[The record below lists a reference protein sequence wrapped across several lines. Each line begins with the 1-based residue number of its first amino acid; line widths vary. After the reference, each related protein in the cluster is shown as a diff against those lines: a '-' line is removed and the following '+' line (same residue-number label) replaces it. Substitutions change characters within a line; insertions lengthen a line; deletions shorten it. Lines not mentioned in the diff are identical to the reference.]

1 MTSVLLVGAGA
12 VGARAARQ
20 LVEADDV
27 DEVVIV
33 DPNGSRREAVVAST
47 GDKAVDGGWGEPVRE
62 TDAVLL
68 AGPSAAHV
76 DQAREHMAQG
86 RPVVSCADGLDDVQA
101 LLDLG
106 PEAAERGVPVVVG
119 AGFSPGYT
127 CLLARHAA
135 KIGRAHVGTPVTN
148 AHLVCRIL
156 LE

>member
-1 MTSVLLVGAGA
+1 MCRVFFFKQKTAYEMRISDGSS
-12 VGARAARQ
+12 
-20 LVEADDV
+20 DV
-27 DEVVIV
+27 CSSDL
-33 DPNGSRREAVVAST
+33 
-47 GDKAVDGGWGEPVRE
+47 DGGWGEPVRE

-86 RPVVSCADGLDDVQA
+86 RPVVSCADGLDDAQA

-135 KIGRAHVGTPVTN
+135 SRFDEIHEIHVARRGP
-148 AHLVCRIL
+148 
-156 LE
+156 

>member
-47 GDKAVDGGWGEPVRE
+47 GDKAVDGGWGEPVRATE
-62 TDAVLL
+62 AVLL
-68 AGPSAAHV
+68 AGQSAAPV

-86 RPVVSCADGLDDVQA
+86 RPGGACADGADAGQAPLD
-101 LLDLG
+101 
-106 PEAAERGVPVVVG
+106 P
-119 AGFSPGYT
+119 
-127 CLLARHAA
+127 
-135 KIGRAHVGTPVTN
+135 TPQHQT
-148 AHLVCRIL
+148 R
-156 LE
+156 

>member
-86 RPVVSCADGLDDVQA
+86 RPVVSLADGLADAHA
-101 LLDLG
+101 LLHPG
-106 PEAAERGVPVVVG
+106 PAPSEPGVPVLAG
-119 AGFSPGYT
+119 AGRSPGST
-127 CLLARHAA
+127 TRLARSA
-135 KIGRAHVGTPVTN
+135 GQP
-148 AHLVCRIL
+148 CR
-156 LE
+156 